1 MDKTVL
7 VAPDFK
13 VGDEVLRL
21 LDEAKFPVTA
31 AAWVLSNALGG
42 WQFVVGTPLY
52 DKLGAIEAYG
62 SLIAAVRAN
71 DPASMLFEDVRL
83 MSTREPFIRD
93 LRRSFQHRDFRKGA
107 RTSGMIGDIF
117 AEAATVYRIK

>member
-1 MDKTVL
+1 MDKTIL

-13 VGDEVLRL
+13 VGDEVLQF
-21 LDEAKFPVTA
+21 LDAAKFPVTA
-31 AAWVLSNALGG
+31 AAWVLSNSLGG

-52 DKLGAIEAYG
+52 DKLGAREAYG
-62 SLIAAVRAN
+62 RLIAAVRAS

-83 MSTREPFIRD
+83 MSNREPFIRD
-93 LRRSFQHRDFRKGA
+93 LRRSFQHREFHKGA
-107 RTSGMIGDIF
+107 RTGGMIGDIF